1 MAKTAPIGIRW
12 APDERAALERA
23 AAADDRSVSS
33 LARKII
39 SDWLRKNS
47 WLKSSKPS
55 GKAAK
60 Q

>member
-1 MAKTAPIGIRW
+1 MAKTGPIGVRLD
-12 APDERAALERA
+12 PEERAALERA
-23 AAADDRSVSS
+23 AAADDRGVSS

-39 SDWLRKNS
+39 YDWLRKNS